1 MERRT
6 SPPRWLW
13 AVWLI
18 ALVTVIGIRWVIDLG
33 DLGLTNVLTYALV
46 LLAMVAGLTWF
57 VFRSGHTAKLRY
69 GTVAALLLTVL
80 ALSYTVEIR
89 GWYASMVPILGLRGG
104 GVAPAGAAITG
115 GALADIDLMTAT
127 PYDFT
132 GFLGSRRDARID
144 NVRLAQDWTA
154 APPELLWKQPVGA
167 GWSGYAVV
175 NGYAAT
181 LEERAG
187 QELVTLYD
195 VESGALLW
203 ARPIGG
209 AFDHPM
215 GGTGP
220 RSTPLIHDGVVYA
233 MGVNGHLVALDGAS
247 GRIIWE
253 RDILRDYGISAEE
266 EAAMVAYGRPTSPL
280 VVGDSLIV
288 GVGGSVDNRVS
299 VVAYQKAHGEVLWEG
314 GNRNVSMASPGHG
327 VLAGVEQILMV
338 NEDWV
343 SGHDVATGAVLWE
356 FSWPGNTATTSNISQ
371 AVAVPPDKVFVS
383 NGYGVGSALFR
394 IAPQGDGTY
403 TAEEIWHDSRVLRT
417 KLTNVAMKD
426 GYAYGLSEGIL
437 ECAEVA
443 TGKRMWKAGRYQF
456 GQILM
461 VGDVLL
467 VLSEDGELSMVEA
480 TPESNNNVLG
490 RFQAIDG
497 HTWNTITLYGDIV
510 LVRNGQEAAAYRL
523 PLDLPLMFPAEFE
536 DAPPT
541 EQ

>member
-1 MERRT
+1 
-6 SPPRWLW
+6 
-13 AVWLI
+13 
-18 ALVTVIGIRWVIDLG
+18 
-33 DLGLTNVLTYALV
+33 
-46 LLAMVAGLTWF
+46 
-57 VFRSGHTAKLRY
+57 
-69 GTVAALLLTVL
+69 
-80 ALSYTVEIR
+80 
-89 GWYASMVPILGLRGG
+89 
-104 GVAPAGAAITG
+104 
-115 GALADIDLMTAT
+115 
-127 PYDFT
+127 
-132 GFLGSRRDARID
+132 
-144 NVRLAQDWTA
+144 
-154 APPELLWKQPVGA
+154 
-167 GWSGYAVV
+167 
-175 NGYAAT
+175 
-181 LEERAG
+181 
-187 QELVTLYD
+187 
-195 VESGALLW
+195 
-203 ARPIGG
+203 
-209 AFDHPM
+209 
-215 GGTGP
+215 
-220 RSTPLIHDGVVYA
+220 
-233 MGVNGHLVALDGAS
+233 
-247 GRIIWE
+247 
-253 RDILRDYGISAEE
+253 
-266 EAAMVAYGRPTSPL
+266 
-280 VVGDSLIV
+280 
-288 GVGGSVDNRVS
+288 
-299 VVAYQKAHGEVLWEG
+299 
-314 GNRNVSMASPGHG
+314 MASPGHG

-536 DAPPT
+536 DVLPT
-541 EQ
+541 E